1 LIFEHI
7 DMWVKK
13 CYPEIQA
20 AALGE
25 IDDGTDGTCA
35 RRGPER
41 EAERFVI

>member
-1 LIFEHI
+1 MQGGGPINIYIVLIFEHI

-25 IDDGTDGTCA
+25 IDDGTDGT
-35 RRGPER
+35 
-41 EAERFVI
+41 